1 VDALIR
7 SAHALYENENAQ
19 TVYDRVLGEIART
32 MNRCSLV
39 DGSAF
44 AIRYPEFVGY
54 VKALSLAR
62 LDDHELGFN
71 VSDEVYFAET
81 QKYVTIPDFL
91 LTLRFLKTVTRFE
104 TLSQAKALLREMN
117 KSRSP
122 DEQLIFF
129 SYESRH

>member
-1 VDALIR
+1 M
-7 SAHALYENENAQ
+7 S
-19 TVYDRVLGEIART
+19 
-32 MNRCSLV
+32 RCSLV
-39 DGSAF
+39 QDSAF
-44 AIRYPEFVGY
+44 AIRYPEFGGY
-54 VKALSLAR
+54 VKALSLAT

-71 VSDEVYFAET
+71 GSDEVYFAET

-91 LTLRFLKTVTRFE
+91 LTRQFLKTVTRFE

-129 SYESRH
+129 SYESRHLGTPDNNNSFRRLLIVVPGNPAQHIAEKWV